1 VEPNPSQRS
10 GRPVVA
16 GIPAA
21 GRPTAQRRH
30 NLPAPL
36 TSFVG
41 RQAEVTRAKRQLEN
55 SRLLTLV
62 GSGGIGKTRLAL
74 RLASELAD
82 QYADGVWLVQ
92 LAPVVDGGLVP
103 WTVAAALGVNEQPG
117 RPIRLSLAEYLSE
130 RQTLLILDNCEHVVA
145 AVAEAVGGMLQDCP
159 PVKILATSRQ
169 ALGVEGES
177 LFFVPGL
184 SLPESASEVNVAG
197 GEQFGAIRL
206 FVDRATSVV
215 PDFRPT
221 SSTLEAV
228 ADICRRLDGVPLAI
242 ELAATRLKLLGA
254 EQLAARLD
262 DRFQL
267 LVGGSRTA
275 PGRHQT
281 LRATLDWSYQLL
293 TEPERT
299 LLRRLAAFTGGWSL
313 AAAEEVASGKG
324 IETRQVLSLL
334 EQLLD
339 KSLVVIDAQAH
350 ERVRFR
356 FLETIRQYAW
366 ERLLESGE
374 ADFVRQRHLD
384 WCVQLAKDIQPPG
397 MHHPWHAHD
406 SLQEQDNL
414 RSGLLWAIQQ
424 GEADAGL
431 RVAVVLAHLW
441 YMRGHYSEGR
451 ARLAELLALPS
462 SATSPEVRASALT
475 WAGFLAYCQGDL
487 ATAHDLLDTSLD
499 LWHVLGNDERT
510 AVCLH
515 QLGNVVRFRG
525 DLSAAQRLLESASAI
540 NHRLGHGMRAAMNL
554 ALVAQV
560 LFEAGDFTRAEKL
573 NRQSL
578 SSLEAAGPGWGTVL
592 TMCMQ
597 GRLASVRG
605 DREVARQRLEES
617 VELGD
622 RLGITRGVV
631 WSIYYLAQ
639 HDLGLGN
646 AHRAREEFAESLRLA
661 HQTGDLM
668 ATAHCLEGIAGALA
682 ATQPGRATR
691 LAGGAAA
698 LRESM
703 GSVAYPADQQ
713 RLRRWLDV
721 AERRLAGG
729 ASAAAFAEGTTM
741 PLDRLVTYALGA
753 DEVSPE
759 HGPNLHGLAFGGLSS
774 RELEVLR
781 LVALA
786 RSNREIASELVLS
799 EKTVERHLSHI
810 FTKLQVSSRTAAAR
824 LAVDAGIG

>member
-1 VEPNPSQRS
+1 V
-10 GRPVVA
+10 
-16 GIPAA
+16 
-21 GRPTAQRRH
+21 RRD
-30 NLPAPL
+30 NLPSPL

-41 RQAEVTRAKRQLEN
+41 RQAEITRAKRQLET

-74 RLASELAD
+74 RLARELAD
-82 QYADGVWLVQ
+82 QYSDGVCLVQ
-92 LAPVVDGGLVP
+92 LAPIVDGGLVT

-117 RPIRLSLAEYLSE
+117 RPIRLSLAEYLSA
-130 RQTLLILDNCEHVVA
+130 RQTLLILDNCEHVVGA
-145 AVAEAVGGMLQDCP
+145 AAETVGGMLQDCP
-159 PVKILATSRQ
+159 PIKILATSRQ
-169 ALGVEGES
+169 VLGVEGES
-177 LFFVPGL
+177 LFHVPGL
-184 SLPESASEVNVAG
+184 GVPVTASELNLETA
-197 GEQFGAIRL
+197 EQFGAIRL

-215 PDFRPT
+215 PDFHPT
-221 SSTLEAV
+221 LSTLQVV

-242 ELAATRLKLLGA
+242 ELAATRLKLLSA

-267 LVGGSRTA
+267 LVGGSPTA

-299 LLRRLAAFTGGWSL
+299 LLRRLASFTGGWTL
-313 AAAEEVASGKG
+313 AAAEEVASGNG
-324 IETRQVLSLL
+324 IEAPQVLNLL

-339 KSLVVIDAQAH
+339 KSLVIVDAQARD
-350 ERVRFR
+350 EVRFR

-374 ADFVRQRHLD
+374 ADFVRQRHLN
-384 WCVQLAKDIQPPG
+384 WCVQLASDIQPPG
-397 MHHPWHAHD
+397 MHHPWHAHT
-406 SLQEQDNL
+406 SLQDQDNL
-414 RSGLLWAIQQ
+414 RSGLLWAIQRR
-424 GEADAGL
+424 EADAGL

-462 SATSPEVRASALT
+462 STTSTEVRASALT
-475 WAGFLAYCQGDL
+475 WAGFLAYCQGEL
-487 ATAHDLLDTSLD
+487 ATAHDLLDASLD
-499 LWHVLGNDERT
+499 LWRVLGNDERT

-525 DLSAAQRLLESASAI
+525 DLAAARQLLEDASAI

-560 LFEAGDFTRAEKL
+560 LFESGDYRRAEEL
-573 NRQSL
+573 NTQS
-578 SSLEAAGPGWGTVL
+578 SSALDAAGPGWGTVL
-592 TMCMQ
+592 TVCMQ

-605 DREVARQRLEES
+605 DREMARQRLTES
-617 VELGD
+617 VQLGE

-631 WSIYYLAQ
+631 WSLYYLAQ
-639 HDLGLGN
+639 HELGLGN
-646 AHRAREEFAESLRLA
+646 TGRAHEEFAESLRLA

-668 ATAHCLEGIAGALA
+668 ASAHCLEGFAGALA
-682 ATQPGRATR
+682 STQPGRTMR
-691 LAGGAAA
+691 LAGGAAS
-698 LRESM
+698 LREVM
-703 GSVAYPADQQ
+703 GSVAYPSDQQ

-721 AERRLAGG
+721 AERRLGRSA
-729 ASAAAFAEGTTM
+729 AAAAFAEGTTM
-741 PLDRLVTYALGA
+741 PLDRLVAYALSI
-753 DEVSPE
+753 DEASAERTPDE
-759 HGPNLHGLAFGGLSS
+759 RGPIFAGLSS

-824 LAVDAGIG
+824 LAVDAGIT